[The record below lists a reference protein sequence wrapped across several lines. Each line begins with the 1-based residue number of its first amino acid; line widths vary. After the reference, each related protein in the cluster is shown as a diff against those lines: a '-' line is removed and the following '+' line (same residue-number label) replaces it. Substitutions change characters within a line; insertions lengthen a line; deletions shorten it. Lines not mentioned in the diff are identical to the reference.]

1 MYALCEIQELAY
13 QRDCDRSQGNL
24 LQLLEF
30 SISYNAIQ
38 SRYLQQ
44 KISGAPYHSIVAHM
58 PKMYRYI

>member
-38 SRYLQQ
+38 SRYLQ
-44 KISGAPYHSIVAHM
+44 KRSLEHSTTLSISREYCS
-58 PKMYRYI
+58 